1 MSKKINLS
9 ISILCLIEVICM
21 FTPLCLIRKY
31 WEYEKSSVYH
41 GIASVKSRVGINN
54 FEVGSTFGKIL
65 AILFLCAAIITA
77 IIYLLN
83 ALDKKSALCHKGW
96 LISTIHTIV
105 MSAFLI
111 YSCEIATVDE
121 ISFKYT
127 YAFNWM
133 SFIIILL
140 NLLSLLLSIFLKFGK
155 ISTVSNSKKNS
166 IVNDENSLNS
176 LFGYKELLDS
186 GIITQEEFEKKKKQI
201 MDL

>member
-111 YSCEIATVDE
+111 EDQIIMSYMMLQLMLSQGRLSPATIEGVVVH
-121 ISFKYT
+121 
-127 YAFNWM
+127 
-133 SFIIILL
+133 
-140 NLLSLLLSIFLKFGK
+140 LSLMHLM
-155 ISTVSNSKKNS
+155 
-166 IVNDENSLNS
+166 
-176 LFGYKELLDS
+176 YR
-186 GIITQEEFEKKKKQI
+186 
-201 MDL
+201 